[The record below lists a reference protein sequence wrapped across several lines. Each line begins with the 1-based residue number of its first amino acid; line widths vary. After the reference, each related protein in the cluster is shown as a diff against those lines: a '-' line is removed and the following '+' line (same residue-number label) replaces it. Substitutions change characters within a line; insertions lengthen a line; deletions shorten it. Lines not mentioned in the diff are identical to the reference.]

1 MYIICLLVISRTV
14 SLSLRTRRESEA
26 MALYS
31 CSLHT
36 RLFSRRWQRW
46 VPFSPATMQEIRGYD
61 NLLRSTH
68 TDASLLHVIERA
80 CDQCA
85 VTLQTIARSQA
96 RQDAPGE

>member
-1 MYIICLLVISRTV
+1 
-14 SLSLRTRRESEA
+14 

-46 VPFSPATMQEIRGYD
+46 VTFSPATMQEIRGYD
-61 NLLRSTH
+61 NLLRSTQK
-68 TDASLLHVIERA
+68 DDSLLHVMEWA

-96 RQDAPGE
+96 RQDASGK